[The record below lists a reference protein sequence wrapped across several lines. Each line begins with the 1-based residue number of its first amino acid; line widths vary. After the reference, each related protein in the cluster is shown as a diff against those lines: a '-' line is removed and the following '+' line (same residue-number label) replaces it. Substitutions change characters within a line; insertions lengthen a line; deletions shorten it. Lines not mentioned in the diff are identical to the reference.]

1 MGMENLMRFIG
12 VFNRDGGTFR
22 TMDMDQF
29 SAEATRIL
37 GEHGHS
43 IEIELVEGKQLIA
56 ALKRA
61 VARKDV
67 DVLLAG
73 GGDGTISAAAEAAF
87 HSGMPLAVLPAGTMN
102 LFARSLHLPLDLPG
116 ALNAIATG
124 EVRGVDIA
132 TANGKPF
139 VHQYSVGIHTR
150 LVKIREEM
158 TYKSRLGK
166 MAASMHAVLLAIRR
180 PPKFQ
185 AEIRSKRGLES
196 RQCSAIIV
204 SNNPFGEGHIPHADK
219 LDGGVLGVYIAAPM
233 QPRELAK
240 LSVDVMLGS
249 WKASP
254 LVAEQEVRQVSFT
267 FPHRKSSAMATIDGE
282 LVPLEKRV
290 DLKIHPGAL
299 KVVAQ
304 AAEAS
309 AAA

>member
-1 MGMENLMRFIG
+1 MRFVG

-29 SAEATRIL
+29 SAEAVRIL
-37 GEHGHS
+37 AEHGHS
-43 IEIELVEGKQLIA
+43 LDVELVAGKELIP
-56 ALKRA
+56 ALQKA
-61 VARKDV
+61 VRRKDV
-67 DVLLAG
+67 DALLAG
-73 GGDGTISAAAEAAF
+73 GGDGTISAAAELAF
-87 HSGMPLAVLPAGTMN
+87 KSGMPLAVLPAGTMN
-102 LFARSLHLPLDLPG
+102 LFARSLQLPLDLPG
-116 ALNAIATG
+116 ALNAIGSG

-132 TANGKPF
+132 SANGKPF

-150 LVKIREEM
+150 LVRLREKM

-196 RQCSAIIV
+196 RQCSGIV
-204 SNNPFGEGHIPHADK
+204 ISNNPFGEGHVPHADS

-240 LSVDVMLGS
+240 LSLDVMLGS

-254 LVAEQEVRQVSFT
+254 LVLEREINEVNLT
-267 FPHRKSSAMATIDGE
+267 FPRKKSSALATIDGE
-282 LVPLEKRV
+282 LVPLETRV
-290 DLKIHPGAL
+290 NLKIHPGAL
-299 KVVAQ
+299 KVIAP
-304 AAEAS
+304 AAMLS